1 MVGIRLIII
10 MAVVGGFIAYVADKM
25 GSRIGKR
32 KMSVF
37 GLRPKYTAL
46 LLTVV
51 SGIMISVLTIGVM
64 AVASDSART
73 ALFGMEKLQ
82 RELLS
87 LNGEKQA
94 AAEALDKAK
103 LDIEGKNKAIGL
115 LDEQIK
121 TSEREQAAMETRLAD
136 INGKY
141 GQAQAEVAQLTE
153 SKKTLNAEI
162 AELEESTERLR
173 KGLLT
178 LREGKVFYRAG
189 EVVYAGIMRGGLQHE
204 ENVAQVN
211 WLLKSANEAVLQRLQ
226 IKPEQEDLQIIW
238 ISSRSVE
245 NAVEVLDKSK
255 ANKLFRLR
263 TYANIILG
271 ELVACDIEIA
281 DNNLIFAKDELICS
295 EEYDLSSGGASNDA
309 VLMTFLSQVNHRAVE
324 AGVLPDP
331 ITGKVGSMDAA
342 TMIEASNNMR
352 RLSGRVLVQAY
363 ARTDITTA
371 GPVLVRL
378 EVAPV
383 HE

>member
-32 KMSVF
+32 KMTVL
-37 GLRPKYTAL
+37 GLRPKHTAL

-64 AVASDSART
+64 AVASESART

-82 RELLS
+82 KELLS
-87 LNGEKQA
+87 LNEEKQTA
-94 AAEALDKAK
+94 AAALEKAR
-103 LDIEGKNKAIGL
+103 LDIDAKNRSIGL

-121 TSEREQAAMETRLAD
+121 TSEREQADMEQRLAD

-141 GQAQAEVAQLTE
+141 GRAQAEVAQLTE
-153 SKKTLNAEI
+153 SKEALNSEI
-162 AELEESTERLR
+162 SELEESTERLR

-178 LREGKVFYRAG
+178 LREGQVFYRAG
-189 EVVYAGIMRGGLQHE
+189 EVVYAGIMRGGLSHA
-204 ENVAQVN
+204 ENVDQVN
-211 WLLKSANEAVLQRLQ
+211 WLLKSANETVLQRLQ
-226 IKPEQEDLQIIW
+226 IKPEQENLQIIW

-245 NAVEVLDKSK
+245 KAVEVLDNSDT
-255 ANKLFRLR
+255 NKLFRLR

-295 EEYDLSSGGASNDA
+295 EEYDLDAAGISNDA

-342 TMIEASNNMR
+342 TIIEASNNMR
-352 RLSGRVLVQAY
+352 RLRGRVLVQAY

-383 HE
+383 YE